1 MQKILSFILIF
12 FLLSSCK
19 KEQKLFSV
27 LSSENSNIDF
37 SNLLTETETDNIL
50 AYEYFYNGGGVASGD
65 FNNDGLIDLY
75 FTGNQV
81 DNELYLNKGDLT
93 FEKITTKAGVAGRK
107 GDWKTGV
114 SIIDI
119 NADGWQ
125 DIYVCYSGNKEP
137 SHRKNQLFINNHN
150 LTFSEKAEEYG
161 LADMGY
167 STQAAWL
174 DYDGDGDLDMYL
186 LNHNLRGYQRKEAAD
201 VRNERDEFAGD
212 KLFRNES
219 SLIPIGGEGKDI
231 KGKIHFTD
239 VSEEA
244 GISGNAMSFGLGVS
258 VSDVNN
264 DNLPDIYVTNDY
276 VEEDYLYI
284 NQGNGKFKNSIK
296 EQTGHTSRFAM
307 GVDIADFNNDGLQ
320 DIFTLDMLPEDN
332 FRQKKLIF
340 PDNWNIYQ
348 AELDNNFHHQNMRN
362 MLQLNN
368 GDNTF
373 SEIGQI
379 AGVSN
384 TDWSWAGLFADFDN
398 DGFKDLF
405 VSNGL
410 GRDYTD
416 ADFVKYYSD
425 EQSKEAT
432 GQAKKS
438 FLEHLKQMPSSK
450 THQYIFKNNHD
461 LTFSDKSKDW
471 GFDEPTVANGAVY
484 ADLDND
490 GDLEIITNNINET
503 AKIYKNNLQETHPK
517 QYLKIKI
524 KGSPQNPFGI
534 GVKIQV
540 NSIINGQ
547 ERQQVFENQSS
558 RGFQSSVAQDILVGI
573 DSSVVYAVSVKW
585 GGKDNFTSSYCV
597 GIKRTE
603 TFNIEYFKS
612 QDCVG
617 DMAQIETEQFT
628 INSPPKIKL
637 TKTNSLNFTHT
648 ENPLNDFDR
657 QVLLPQHYS
666 YSGSRMAVG
675 DVNAD
680 GLEDVYCGGARE
692 QSGVFFLQAKS
703 GQFTPKPQLKLE
715 LEKTFED
722 RDAVFFDADGD
733 KDLDLYVVSGDYGLL
748 ANDSWQHDR
757 LYLNDGKGNF
767 TKNEA
772 SLPAETANGSCVKT
786 FDLEND
792 GDQDLFVGGSVTP
805 GKYPLSDESFILVN
819 DGKGKFSK
827 QSLGSIGLVSDA
839 AVDDV
844 DKDKLMDLIIVG
856 EWMPITIL
864 KNSKKGFNMSN
875 IEQIENSTGWWNT
888 IEGADLDLDGDT
900 DFVLGNIGQNHQMKA
915 SEQEPISL
923 LYGDFD
929 KNETIDPYMSY
940 YIQGKNYPA
949 FGRDEA
955 LEQVVSL
962 KKKFTDFK
970 SYAEVTME
978 DLFSSDDLAEAKTL
992 QITETRSII
1001 LENIGKKFIKKPLPI
1016 QAQFAPVHAILI
1028 IQKLNSYDILLAGN
1042 NSKFRMRIGKMDA
1055 NYGCYLMGGIGS
1067 PFKYLYIP
1075 QYASQFHVKGD
1086 VKDIKKLGTSI
1097 IFGLCDG
1104 QTQVYDYRVGCLNP

>member
-1 MQKILSFILIF
+1 M
-12 FLLSSCK
+12 
-19 KEQKLFSV
+19 
-27 LSSENSNIDF
+27 
-37 SNLLTETETDNIL
+37 NLLTETETDNIL

-81 DNELYLNKGDLT
+81 ANELFLNKGNLQ
-93 FEKITTKAGVAGRK
+93 FEKITTKAGVSGRK

-114 SIIDI
+114 SVIDV
-119 NADGWQ
+119 NADGWL
-125 DIYVCYSGNKEP
+125 DIYVCYSGNKQP
-137 SHRKNQLFINNHN
+137 AQRKNQLFINNHN

-212 KLFRNES
+212 KLFRNDSPLKS
-219 SLIPIGGEGKDI
+219 SQR
-231 KGKIHFTD
+231 HFTD

-258 VSDVNN
+258 VADVNN

-284 NQGNGKFKNSIK
+284 NQGNGKFRNSIK
-296 EQTGHTSRFAM
+296 EQTGHISRFAM

-340 PDNWNIYQ
+340 PDNWNTYQ
-348 AELDNNFHHQNMRN
+348 AELDNDFHHQNMRN

-368 GDNTF
+368 GNNTF

-379 AGVSN
+379 AGVSH

-425 EQSKEAT
+425 EQSKVAN

-438 FLEHLKQMPSSK
+438 FLELLKQMPSSK

-461 LTFSDKSKDW
+461 LTFTDKSTDW
-471 GFDEPTVANGAVY
+471 GFEEPTVANGAVY
-484 ADLDND
+484 VDLDND
-490 GDLEIITNNINET
+490 GDLEIVTNNINET
-503 AKIYKNNLQETHPK
+503 AKIYKNNLQETQPK

-534 GVKIQV
+534 GVKVQV
-540 NSIINGQ
+540 SSVVNGK

-558 RGFQSSVAQDILVGI
+558 RGFQSSVSQDILVGI
-573 DSSVVYAVSVKW
+573 DSSVVHSVSVQW
-585 GGKDNFTSSYCV
+585 GGKDNFKSNYC
-597 GIKRTE
+597 GNNSTTKRLVMDYAKRE
-603 TFNIEYFKS
+603 TCKEKEMSI
-612 QDCVG
+612 
-617 DMAQIETEQFT
+617 FT
-628 INSPPKIKL
+628 YSTPPINQ
-637 TKTNSLNFTHT
+637 TQVALNFTHT

-666 YSGSRMAVG
+666 YSGARMAVG

-692 QSGVFFLQAKS
+692 QSGMVFLQNKA
-703 GQFTPKPQLKLE
+703 GNFTPKPQPKFD

-722 RDAVFFDADGD
+722 RDATFFDADGD

-772 SLPAETANGSCVKT
+772 SLPAETANGSCVKA
-786 FDLEND
+786 FDVEND
-792 GDQDLFVGGSVTP
+792 GDIDLFVGGTVTP
-805 GKYPLSDESFILVN
+805 GKFPLSDESFMLIN

-827 QSLGSIGLVSDA
+827 QSLGSIGLVSDV

-844 DKDKLMDLIIVG
+844 DKDKLMDLIVVG

-864 KNSKKGFNMSN
+864 KNSKKGFDMTN

-900 DFVLGNIGQNHQMKA
+900 DFVLGNIGQNHQMNA

-949 FGRDEA
+949 YGRDEA

-970 SYAEVTME
+970 SYVEVTMD
-978 DLFSSDDLAEAKTL
+978 DLFSSDDLAGAKTL
-992 QITETRSII
+992 QITETRSIV
-1001 LENIGKKFIKKPLPI
+1001 LENTGKKFIKKPLPI

-1055 NYGCYLMGGIGS
+1055 NSGCYLMGGIGS
-1067 PFKYLYIP
+1067 PFKYMYVP
-1075 QYASQFHVKGD
+1075 QYSSQFHVKGD
-1086 VKDIKKLGTSI
+1086 VKDIKKIGKSI
-1097 IFGLCDG
+1097 IFGVCDG